1 MTATITIAT
10 DETKPL
16 VSPSASQDRNLCSGP
31 SAVYQNLSKR
41 HDWPVK
47 IAIVDLP
54 IRLKKK
60 NQNAL
65 PVIRWVRRGPR
76 TRASALLRRGWV
88 KCWLRGGVGTTTTTL
103 LMDALDL
110 KVVLITGPNKGP
122 TIKKQNIL
130 CISRKRTSCFT
141 SLLI

>member
-60 NQNAL
+60 K
-65 PVIRWVRRGPR
+65 
-76 TRASALLRRGWV
+76 S
-88 KCWLRGGVGTTTTTL
+88 
-103 LMDALDL
+103 
-110 KVVLITGPNKGP
+110 
-122 TIKKQNIL
+122 
-130 CISRKRTSCFT
+130 KRTSGN
-141 SLLI
+141 SLSPSRAQNKGLVASSQRLGKMLA